1 MQLEFLLITKGVPQ
15 GPILGPVLFLLFLLM
30 ILSPLL
36 VVVKFIF
43 MQMIPFYSVLQSLE
57 LTPGNLQLSFNALWV
72 LKLIQNENKTKFIN
86 YKKEAQRLFSGTLK

>member
-15 GPILGPVLFLLFLLM
+15 GSILGPVLFLLFLLM

-72 LKLIQNENKTKFIN
+72 L
-86 YKKEAQRLFSGTLK
+86 TLNLS